1 MITYIFNP
9 HIQTLSVDRH
19 LSCADDQNPLWVTLV
34 FIFVLHTSVWQVHYK
49 RCNHAGKTKK
59 IDSVLYWIYGSI
71 SVPLS
76 SWSRSL
82 SEQHLRN
89 INHCSVAIWRANEML
104 RELNKISVLCVT
116 TWLWDFLQCYQTPTI
131 VLVKNICNILLV
143 LPQAN
148 KNNVP
153 ILYPYLW
160 QCLVQIWSIMLI
172 SSQKEKALVTIA
184 HWP

>member
-76 SWSRSL
+76 SWSRSR

-131 VLVKNICNILLV
+131 VLVKNICNILKLTRTTSPFCIHTYGSV
-143 LPQAN
+143 WFKSDQS
-148 KNNVP
+148 
-153 ILYPYLW
+153 
-160 QCLVQIWSIMLI
+160 C
-172 SSQKEKALVTIA
+172 
-184 HWP
+184 

>member
-1 MITYIFNP
+1 MITYIFNA

-19 LSCADDQNPLWVTLV
+19 LSCADDQSSQNPLWVTLV
-34 FIFVLHTSVWQVHYK
+34 FIFVLRTSVWQVHYK
-49 RCNHAGKTKK
+49 RCNHAGITKK

-71 SVPLS
+71 TVPLS

-89 INHCSVAIWRANEML
+89 INHCSVAMWRANEML
-104 RELNKISVLCVT
+104 WELNKISVLCVT
-116 TWLWDFLQCYQTPTI
+116 TYFLQCYQTPTI
-131 VLVKNICNILLV
+131 VLVNYIILV
-143 LPQAN
+143 LLQAN
-148 KNNVP
+148 KNNIP
-153 ILYPYLW
+153 ILHVSIP
-160 QCLVQIWSIMLI
+160 VTVSIMLI